1 MVRLFL
7 VLFLS
12 INFSVYGQ
20 GNTVGKGGDTIK
32 CEPSSLN
39 AFNGHYTLDY
49 LLEYNSGEFHIAE
62 AITFN
67 KMKDKLQQY
76 FGQEQIELAQSLEN
90 FSNSL
95 FKKDESLGRVWRKSA
110 TPLYDI
116 KDEEIIKRIPENC
129 LVLESGSYVL
139 KLRQTVIRQTLKN
152 YIEYHFDE
160 EILLQQQKQNPV
172 QYSFFLVH
180 EWLWD
185 FTRNIESLRKLN
197 WLLHSSQLEKISKA
211 DFKLF
216 LEKINFGIV
225 DLTVCERSTVIRN
238 LFAKECKA
246 VTKMDLLTLKD
257 VKLDYSESMVRP
269 GDIYGFS
276 KVTTLNLVAAT
287 SVPPRFF
294 QSLYQLEN
302 LDLSSS
308 SLTAISEM
316 TLMDL
321 KYIKTL
327 KLNHALTK
335 NSAQLKLI
343 KTILKQVE
351 VKVAE

>member
-7 VLFLS
+7 ALFLG

-32 CEPSSLN
+32 CEPTSLN
-39 AFNGHYTLDY
+39 DFNGHYTLDY
-49 LLEYNSGEFHIAE
+49 LLEYNSGEFHLSQDTNFE
-62 AITFN
+62 
-67 KMKDKLQQY
+67 KMKAKLQQY
-76 FGQEQIELAQSLEN
+76 FGLEQVELAQSLEN
-90 FSNSL
+90 FSGSL
-95 FKKDESLGRVWRKSA
+95 FKQDEAMGRVWKKSE

-129 LVLESGSYVL
+129 LVLEAGIFVL
-139 KLRQTVIRQTLKN
+139 KLRQTVIRQTVKN
-152 YIEYHFDE
+152 YVEYHYDE
-160 EILLQQQKQNPV
+160 EILIQQKQQNPV

-197 WLLHSSQLEKISKA
+197 WLLHSSQLEKMSKG

-225 DLTVCERSTVIRN
+225 DLPVCERSTIVRN
-238 LFAKECKA
+238 LFNKDCQEISKR
-246 VTKMDLLTLKD
+246 DLLNLNTL
-257 VKLDYSESMVRP
+257 KLDYAKSMVRP

-276 KVTTLNLVAAT
+276 KVKSLNLVGANAL
-287 SVPPRFF
+287 PPRFF
-294 QSLYQLEN
+294 NSLYQLEN

-308 SLTAISEM
+308 KITALSEM

-321 KYIKTL
+321 KYIKSI
-327 KLNHALTK
+327 KLNQALSK
-335 NSAQLKLI
+335 NAVQLKLI
-343 KTILKQVE
+343 KTVLNQVE